1 MNFLADGQT
10 TKKWKIIPITKSLF
24 FGESCS
30 SSVVVACGRGP
41 FLFEK
46 KMMEFHFGWWT
57 FYRDSH
63 SGGVVALG
71 VEVGVEVGWVE
82 GWFWEVDVQEAATIL
97 AQDLGSSIST
107 SDSVSLPPALYP
119 VSESLHS
126 LSRLHSEADLSLSW
140 QALSAAADVA
150 SSQIFGRVG
159 RSLSVGRR
167 CRNVRLLSFH
177 TRRCL
182 WGTWPSAL

>member
-41 FLFEK
+41 ILFEK
-46 KMMEFHFGWWT
+46 KLMEFHFGWWT

-71 VEVGVEVGWVE
+71 VEVGVGVGWVE

-97 AQDLGSSIST
+97 AQDLGSCR
-107 SDSVSLPPALYP
+107 
-119 VSESLHS
+119 E
-126 LSRLHSEADLSLSW
+126 RGW
-140 QALSAAADVA
+140 
-150 SSQIFGRVG
+150 
-159 RSLSVGRR
+159 GRR
-167 CRNVRLLSFH
+167 RFWLWLKDRVEQSGFFFNSASRPLAYCNHQSWGAIGEEGLGFWALKSEKERGWI
-177 TRRCL
+177 TRQGL
-182 WGTWPSAL
+182 TIIGGLVPEKGGG

>member
-41 FLFEK
+41 ILFEK
-46 KMMEFHFGWWT
+46 KLMEFHFGWWT

-71 VEVGVEVGWVE
+71 VEVGVGVGWVE

-97 AQDLGSSIST
+97 AQDLGSCR
-107 SDSVSLPPALYP
+107 
-119 VSESLHS
+119 EKG
-126 LSRLHSEADLSLSW
+126 W
-140 QALSAAADVA
+140 
-150 SSQIFGRVG
+150 
-159 RSLSVGRR
+159 GRR
-167 CRNVRLLSFH
+167 GLALAERQSWTKRILLQLCLQASCLLQSSIMGGHWGRRVRFLGTQVRERERVNNRAGAYHHWWVS
-177 TRRCL
+177 TRERRGL
-182 WGTWPSAL
+182 GI